1 MIMNECIKWNVPE
14 GWEIDK
20 EKSNDKQ
27 IVFKKIEDKRANSWK
42 EYCDMKK
49 GKDSYVVD
57 MYGNVRTTTF
67 SDAPVV
73 GEFEDKE
80 GARVFAAFSKLI
92 KLRKN
97 WVGDWKPDWKDKG
110 WKFTIT
116 SFEGQVV
123 IGDSKCSGCPM
134 TFPTAAM
141 RDEFID
147 TFKDLLEIAK
157 PLL

>member
-1 MIMNECIKWNVPE
+1 MKEGIKWNVPE

-73 GEFEDKE
+73 GEFDNKE
-80 GARVFAAFSKLI
+80 EARVFSAFSRLI

-97 WVGDWKPDWKDKG
+97 WVGDWKPDWKNSG
-110 WKFTIT
+110 EEKF
-116 SFEGQVV
+116 V
-123 IGDSKCSGCPM
+123 IIVNVNRIDNKIFYCMSHPLS
-134 TFPTAAM
+134 FPTNEM
-141 RDEFID
+141 CDEFID